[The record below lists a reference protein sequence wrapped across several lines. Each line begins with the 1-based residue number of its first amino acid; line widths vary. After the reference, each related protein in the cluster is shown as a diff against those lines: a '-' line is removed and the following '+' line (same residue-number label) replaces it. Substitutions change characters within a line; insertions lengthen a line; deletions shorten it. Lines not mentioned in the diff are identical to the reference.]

1 MCSRQHAEWLSHIV
15 SERLEFLIKAISVL
29 HCCSCSGLKCGK
41 MPLKAE
47 VSRSE
52 SPMITAD
59 LTVMT
64 HFTFISLH
72 EDMQNTESR
81 YFALPVPH
89 AEVYSKLIMKLC
101 FCFEKDSMV
110 QKLRKIQKS
119 VWLSVVKCM
128 NIDKVVHTKKDKK
141 HEYSIYR
148 DKFTTEI
155 LNLKCCIY
163 IFLQSFI
170 QNINWCTNL
179 FHFVSIPTGK
189 KKKKLF
195 LLR

>member
-119 VWLSVVKCM
+119 VWLSVMKCM

-141 HEYSIYR
+141 TWIQHIQRQIHNRNIKLKMYLYFFAKFYSKY
-148 DKFTTEI
+148 
-155 LNLKCCIY
+155 
-163 IFLQSFI
+163 
-170 QNINWCTNL
+170 
-179 FHFVSIPTGK
+179 
-189 KKKKLF
+189 
-195 LLR
+195 